1 MSIMRNLYYEFRES
15 VMVQSEK
22 KESIIKYKLI
32 YTVLIL
38 LVYLLG
44 KSLPLYMIDLSEYVQ
59 TNVDAEALLVQAIS
73 GDIYQCSMFALGISP
88 YMIAS
93 IIVQLISSLRS
104 SDSKARVSPKKM
116 NRMTL
121 AFTFVIAVF
130 QALNQ
135 VQNLKFRVTGDQ
147 LLAAQVVVVF
157 EMVAGVMVILWLSSR
172 NKQYGIGGQSALI
185 FVNVIDGIIA
195 TLQGHSIQK
204 LLVPLV
210 VSFVVM
216 VVMVI
221 MENAEKRIPVQ
232 RISIHNIYAD
242 KNYLA
247 IKLNPIGVMPAM
259 FSTAFF
265 MLPQLLIAGL
275 KWLFPKNAE
284 VLWWQENMALSKPLG
299 IAVYI
304 LILYCLTIGFSR
316 VFVNPREITEQF
328 LKSGDSI
335 RNLHAGR
342 DTRKYLSRTIN
353 RISFLSATVMSLC
366 LGSPMILQMMG
377 DFDSTLVTLPSSIMM
392 LTGIWCNL
400 YREIVAIKDLE
411 AYKPFV

>member
-1 MSIMRNLYYEFRES
+1 MI
-15 VMVQSEK
+15 QSKK
-22 KESIIKYKLI
+22 KENILRYKLI

-44 KSLPLYMIDLSEYVQ
+44 KSLPLYMVDLSAYVH
-59 TNVDAEALLVQAIS
+59 TDLNAEDLLVQSIS
-73 GDIYQCSMFALGISP
+73 GDIYQCSLFALGISP

-93 IIVQLISSLRS
+93 VIVQMISSFKL
-104 SDSKARVSPKKM
+104 SDFKVKVSPKKM

-121 AFTFVIAVF
+121 ALTLMLAMF
-130 QALNQ
+130 QALVQ
-135 VQNLKFRVTGDQ
+135 VQNLQFRVVGDM
-147 LLAAQVVVVF
+147 LILAQIVAVF
-157 EMVAGVMVILWLSSR
+157 EMIAGAMIILWLSSR

-185 FVNVIDGIIA
+185 FVNIIDGIFA
-195 TLQGHSIQK
+195 TLSGHEIK
-204 LLVPLV
+204 NLA
-210 VSFVVM
+210 VSFVVSLIVM
-216 VVMVI
+216 VVMII

-247 IKLNPIGVMPAM
+247 IKLIPIGVMPAM

-265 MLPQLLIAGL
+265 MVPQLLLTGL
-275 KWLFPKNAE
+275 NWIFQDNIYII
-284 VLWWQENMALSKPLG
+284 WWQENMALSKPLG
-299 IAVYI
+299 IVVYI
-304 LILYCLTIGFSR
+304 VILYGLTIGFSR

-335 RNLHAGR
+335 LNLHAGR
-342 DTRKYLSRTIN
+342 DTRKYLSRVIN
-353 RISFLSATVMSLC
+353 RISFLSATVMSIC
-366 LGSPMILQMMG
+366 LVIPMILQLVG
-377 DFDSTLVTLPSSIMM
+377 HFDNILTTLPSSIMM

-411 AYKPFV
+411 AYKPFI